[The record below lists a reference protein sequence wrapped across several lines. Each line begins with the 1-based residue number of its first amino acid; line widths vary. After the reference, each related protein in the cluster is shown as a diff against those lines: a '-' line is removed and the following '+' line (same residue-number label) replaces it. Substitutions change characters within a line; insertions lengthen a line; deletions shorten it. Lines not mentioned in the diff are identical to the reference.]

1 VKRIEIPL
9 FIGAALLGSFVLSCG
24 IATAQSS
31 VENLDTQRMDVVKLR
46 SQSDKSAETASGVYV
61 GKDEQ
66 NAYFITAFHPLRKHA
81 GANDPYDPVE
91 TVELQFY
98 GRPVAT
104 KALVLDHYDPVLDL
118 AVVYIPIDKLPS
130 EIVSMART
138 EATAELAV
146 HIIGHPPA
154 AAWSVWKGTI
164 QNELNVSGD
173 SNFFSTDSDS
183 SLTRGYSGAP
193 VLDSNGGFVGIHLS
207 SASSYAKNLK
217 SDTIVKSLREWQVPI
232 TNLAGSG
239 AGLVGTWRGPNGK
252 PFFIRGNDAVA
263 IPDRPGFDLPNG
275 SSWTLEAW
283 IYPTENPRGRHVVGK
298 RDNCKGGD
306 GFYQIGMDDSPPT
319 TGLSINAQFTPVH
332 TWTHVAIA
340 ANSEGWKSYAN
351 GTLVK
356 TVSSPGWRIQ
366 NSGRLLIGGSGTCA
380 MFSGAIDRVSM
391 YSRTL
396 SEAEIRAAYTSQRS
410 EILRN
415 RIEY

>member
-1 VKRIEIPL
+1 MSFERPL
-9 FIGAALLGSFVLSCG
+9 RLLSSFLVGQVVVACAL
-24 IATAQSS
+24 AQLPI
-31 VENLDTQRMDVVKLR
+31 NQLDSQRMDVVKLR
-46 SQSDKSAETASGVYV
+46 SRSLDRSPETAAGVYI
-61 GKDEQ
+61 GKDQQ
-66 NAYFITAFHPLRKHA
+66 NAFFITAFHVLQKRK
-81 GANDPYDPVE
+81 DESETVE

-98 GRPVAT
+98 SRPVGVR
-104 KALVLDHYDPVLDL
+104 ALVLDRYDAVLDL
-118 AVVYIPIDKLPS
+118 AVIYIPADKLPS
-130 EIVSMART
+130 DMVSMART
-138 EATAELAV
+138 EAGAGLPI

-154 AAWSVWKGTI
+154 GDWTAWTGTV
-164 QNELNVSGD
+164 QNELNVGGD
-173 SNFFSTDSDS
+173 SNFFSTGSDS
-183 SLTRGYSGAP
+183 SLMKGYSGAP
-193 VLDSNGGFVGIHLS
+193 VIDSNGTFVGIHLS
-207 SASSYAKNLK
+207 SEANYSKNLK
-217 SDTIVKSLREWQVPI
+217 SEAILRALKNWRVPI
-232 TNLAGSG
+232 TNFIGSG
-239 AGLVGTWRGPNGK
+239 AGLIGTWSGPNGR
-252 PFFIRGNDAVA
+252 PFFFHGNDAVE
-263 IPDRPGFDLPNG
+263 IPNQPGFDLPNG

-283 IYPTENPRGRHVVGK
+283 IYPTENPLGRHVVGK